1 MLDPTPGFTAS
12 EDPCPACNAQ
22 QSTEVSGQLLLPF
35 AQAQEELPDL
45 DGFSPAEI
53 AVFNAHMRTLDIG
66 FDLSN
71 VVRNTKPGEGRP
83 G

>member
-1 MLDPTPGFTAS
+1 MLDATPGQPTPDNTC
-12 EDPCPACNAQ
+12 PCCNPQ
-22 QSTEVSGQLLLPF
+22 QSTEVSGQLLFPF
-35 AQAQEELPDL
+35 AEASEEFPHT

-53 AVFNAHMRTLDIG
+53 AVFNAHMRTIDLG

-71 VVRNTKPGEGRP
+71 VVRDAESRKGRP

>member
-12 EDPCPACNAQ
+12 GDPCPCCNSQ
-22 QSTEVSGQLLLPF
+22 QVPEVSGQLLFPF
-35 AQAQEELPDL
+35 AEASEEFPHT

-53 AVFNAHMRTLDIG
+53 AVFNAHMRTIDIG
-66 FDLSN
+66 LDLSN
-71 VVRNTKPGEGRP
+71 VVRDAESRKGRP

>member
-1 MLDPTPGFTAS
+1 MLDATPGQPTPDDT
-12 EDPCPACNAQ
+12 CPRCNPQ
-22 QSTEVSGQLLLPF
+22 QSTEVSGQLLFPF

-71 VVRNTKPGEGRP
+71 VVRDTEPGEGRS

>member
-12 EDPCPACNAQ
+12 GDPCPCCNSQ
-22 QSTEVSGQLLLPF
+22 QVPEVSGQLLFPF
-35 AQAQEELPDL
+35 AEASEEFPHT

-53 AVFNAHMRTLDIG
+53 AVLYAHAATLDLAHK
-66 FDLSN
+66 LSN
-71 VVRNTKPGEGRP
+71 VVRDPESGEGRP